1 MTSHGPR
8 RFFEWWC
15 YQRANGATGEQ
26 NGAAGEQ
33 NGAAGEQNGAA
44 GEQNGAAGEQNGVA
58 GEQNG
63 GLARRLPLKS
73 QSGSK
78 VTVKKPV
85 WLEGYR

>member
-1 MTSHGPR
+1 LVTCLPR
-8 RFFEWWC
+8 LRLPRNSQGGWC
-15 YQRANGATGEQ
+15 HQRANGATGEQNGATGEQ

-44 GEQNGAAGEQNGVA
+44 GEQNG
-58 GEQNG
+58 

-78 VTVKKPV
+78 VTVKKPF
-85 WLEGYR
+85 WLESYR